1 MGGVE
6 RHLPTRAHQRKER
19 ALAQQNANLKSE
31 FTIANVY
38 NYNRTSAIRWIVSHV
53 LRYRWLVLLAFLMFL
68 AAYSGFSY
76 ARVMIGEAAALITEG
91 TEAPRRL
98 LWITLTIAGLL
109 LMDGLGSLVTAML
122 SETVG
127 TRFEHDARQELYESL
142 LGKSQTFHDQQR
154 VGDIMARATDDVRQ
168 FNVLITPGLLFLGDM
183 TLGFIV
189 PVFLIG
195 TVSLELLIAPILLI
209 IGHVLLV
216 RRYVA
221 KLGPVVTEQRE
232 HYGTMSAGLEETIS
246 GIDIVK
252 ATAQEAFEQR
262 KFRRNAG
269 LFRDFFVKQGQVEAV
284 YWPLLLYWVAF
295 AGIFLHCVV
304 MFQGGRLTVPD
315 IVAVMG
321 LMYVVRFPIFVSLF
335 AFSLWELGVA
345 AAERILRII
354 NTETDLDENPDGYVG
369 ALEGRITF
377 EDVSFGYDPD
387 DPVLK
392 GITFEVQPGATVA
405 IVGQTGSG
413 KSTLTKLV
421 NRTYD
426 VTAGRVLVDGRDV
439 REWNLDS
446 LRSQVG
452 SIEQDVFLFS
462 RTIAENIAFGT
473 TSATQE
479 QIEHA
484 AREAQAHDFIMTF
497 KDDYKTEIGERGVTL
512 SGGQRQRLALA
523 RAFLSNP
530 SVLILDDSTSAI
542 DSATEDEIQKALRRA
557 QAGRTML
564 LITHRLSQIRWAD
577 YIILL
582 ENGQIVA
589 GGTHDMLLKDSMH
602 YRRIFAR
609 VERAANQP
617 ISGN

>member
-1 MGGVE
+1 M
-6 RHLPTRAHQRKER
+6 
-19 ALAQQNANLKSE
+19 AQQNANLKSE

>member
-1 MGGVE
+1 
-6 RHLPTRAHQRKER
+6 
-19 ALAQQNANLKSE
+19 LAQQNANLKSE